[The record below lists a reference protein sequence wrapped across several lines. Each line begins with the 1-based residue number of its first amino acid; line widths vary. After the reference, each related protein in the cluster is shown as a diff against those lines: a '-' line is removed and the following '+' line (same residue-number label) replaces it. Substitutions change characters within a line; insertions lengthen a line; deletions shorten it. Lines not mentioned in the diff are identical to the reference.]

1 MKVLHTIGGFGAKSG
16 GTSSCTYSLLSAI
29 HGVEPSAQVDIL
41 TPEANNTA
49 DPLMGKGEEW
59 IKTVPYDYRT
69 PLALSRNM
77 TDWLQATDYKL
88 YHTNGL
94 WMHINHSTCEV
105 ARSRKRPYV
114 ITPHGML
121 YPEALQ
127 RNAWKKWPMRKLWFD
142 RDVMK
147 ASALHATCETEMQ
160 HLRAFGYKGPI
171 ALIGNPVDVPNYSSE
186 LANRQTFNP
195 DSILRLG
202 YLGRLHPIKQIE
214 NLIRGTV
221 LSRIPNLEILIIG
234 KGDDAYEQFL
244 HDEAKRLGISGK
256 VKFLGFLNGREKFE
270 QLARLDALFVPS
282 HMENFGMIIPE
293 ALIVGTPVMASF
305 GTPWQALN
313 EDRCGWWTDAA
324 PQSIADVIFDLCSL
338 SPEEH
343 KAMGQRGRDYILR
356 TFASEKVASQMLS
369 LYRWL
374 LGEGSKPDFVNL

>member
-1 MKVLHTIGGFGAKSG
+1 
-16 GTSSCTYSLLSAI
+16 
-29 HGVEPSAQVDIL
+29 
-41 TPEANNTA
+41 
-49 DPLMGKGEEW
+49 
-59 IKTVPYDYRT
+59 
-69 PLALSRNM
+69 
-77 TDWLQATDYKL
+77 
-88 YHTNGL
+88 
-94 WMHINHSTCEV
+94 
-105 ARSRKRPYV
+105 
-114 ITPHGML
+114 
-121 YPEALQ
+121 
-127 RNAWKKWPMRKLWFD
+127 MRKLWFD

-186 LANRQTFNP
+186 LANRHTFNP

-282 HMENFGMIIPE
+282 HIYKYTGIKSRNGKQGFEVILTPENKQDITSITLFVSQTYQPLYIKVEQSNKSANEIIVTSYQTNQPLDNATFKFDKKKFPNAE
-293 ALIVGTPVMASF
+293 
-305 GTPWQALN
+305 
-313 EDRCGWWTDAA
+313 
-324 PQSIADVIFDLCSL
+324 VIDL
-338 SPEEH
+338 
-343 KAMGQRGRDYILR
+343 R
-356 TFASEKVASQMLS
+356 
-369 LYRWL
+369 
-374 LGEGSKPDFVNL
+374 

>member
-1 MKVLHTIGGFGAKSG
+1 MKVLQTIGGFGAKSG
-16 GTSSCTYSLLSAI
+16 GTSSCTYSMLSAI

-41 TPEANNTA
+41 TPEANNPA

-77 TDWLQATDYKL
+77 TECLRKSDYQI

-94 WMHINHSTCEV
+94 WMHINHTTCEL
-105 ARSRKRPYV
+105 ARSRNLPYV

-121 YPEALQ
+121 YPEAL
-127 RNAWKKWPMRKLWFD
+127 RRKAWKKWPLRKLWFD
-142 RDVMK
+142 RDVLN
-147 ASALHATCETEMQ
+147 ASALHATCETEMR
-160 HLRAFGYKGPI
+160 HLRSFGYRGPI
-171 ALIGNPVDVPNYSSE
+171 AIIGNPVDVPEYTNK
-186 LANRQTFNP
+186 LAKSHSFNT
-195 DSILRLG
+195 DGILRLG
-202 YLGRLHPIKQIE
+202 FLGRLHPIKQIE
-214 NLIRGTV
+214 NLIQGAA
-221 LSRIPNLEILIIG
+221 LSKIPDFEILIIG

-244 HDEAKRLGISGK
+244 RDEAKRLGIVDR

-282 HMENFGMIIPE
+282 DMENFGMIIPE
-293 ALIVGTPVMASF
+293 ALIVGTPVMASL

-313 EDRCGWWTDAA
+313 AERCGWWADAS
-324 PQSIADVIFDLCSL
+324 PQSIADVIFELFSL

-343 KAMGQRGRDYILR
+343 KAMGQRGRNYILR
-356 TFASEKVASQMLS
+356 TYASDKVASKMLS

-374 LGEGSKPDFVNL
+374 LGEESKPKFIF